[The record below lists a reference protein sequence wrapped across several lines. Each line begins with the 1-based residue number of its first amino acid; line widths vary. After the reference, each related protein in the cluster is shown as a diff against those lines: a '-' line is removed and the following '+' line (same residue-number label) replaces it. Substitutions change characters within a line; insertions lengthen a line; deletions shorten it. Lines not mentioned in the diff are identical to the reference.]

1 MNTHPRSQ
9 ACLGVAKRRIHEISI
24 DEVHER
30 QDRGEPR
37 FEIVDVRDEE
47 AWRAGHI
54 PGARHLAQG
63 ALELEIANAIP
74 DTVGEVVVYGDHGLQ
89 SLLAAATLLQ
99 NGYSNVSSLAGGWR
113 QWISGGG
120 GRSRSEVPRGR
131 DVT

>member
-1 MNTHPRSQ
+1 MKASPLFQTLARDAQ
-9 ACLGVAKRRIHEISI
+9 RRIHEISI

-37 FEIVDVRDEE
+37 FEIVDVRDDD

-63 ALELEIANAIP
+63 VLDLEIAKAIP
-74 DTVGEVVVYGDHGLQ
+74 DTIGEVVVYGERGLQ
-89 SLLAAATLLQ
+89 SLLAATTLLQ
-99 NGYSNVSSLAGGWR
+99 KGYSNVSTLAGGWR

-120 GRSRSEVPRGR
+120 EIEK
-131 DVT
+131 